1 MYLDSPK
8 LGIQLKQTV
17 LTENTPGKDPPEKL
31 PPENCSLEKKSPQ
44 KKFFD
49 EKILLGKKN
58 PGKNTPSIF
67 ELLSIFFYVI
77 FKRLL
82 LSKLTFLFDWVY
94 VSH

>member
-1 MYLDSPK
+1 MVCDLVQIYLDSPK

-31 PPENCSLEKKSPQ
+31 PLENCSLEKKSPQ

-58 PGKNTPSIF
+58 PGKNTPSSF
-67 ELLSIFFYVI
+67 CDFWVAFYFLLCNIQKTV
-77 FKRLL
+77 
-82 LSKLTFLFDWVY
+82 TF
-94 VSH
+94 